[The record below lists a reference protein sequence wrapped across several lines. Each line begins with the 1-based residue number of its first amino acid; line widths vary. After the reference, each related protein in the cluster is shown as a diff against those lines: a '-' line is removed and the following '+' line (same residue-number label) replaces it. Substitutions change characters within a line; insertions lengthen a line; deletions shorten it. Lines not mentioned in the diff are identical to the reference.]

1 MQVAK
6 DRVVSIDYTLKD
18 TEGTLLDSSE
28 GRGPL
33 AYLHGAGNIIPG
45 LEQALEGQDNG
56 ASVEV
61 TIEPSNAYGERDDN
75 LIQDVPKQMF
85 DSVDKVEPGM
95 QFQAQTPNGAQLI
108 TVREVGDE
116 TVKVDANH
124 PLAGVTL
131 NFDVKVVDIRDATSE
146 EVENGQP
153 EQQQ

>member
-18 TEGTLLDSSE
+18 TDGTLLDSSE

-153 EQQQ
+153 DQQQ

>member
-18 TEGTLLDSSE
+18 TDGTLLDSSE

>member
-45 LEQALEGQDNG
+45 LEQALEGQNSGD
-56 ASVEV
+56 SVEV
-61 TIEPSNAYGERDDN
+61 TIEPGDAYGERDDN

-85 DSVDKVEPGM
+85 DSVEKVEPGM
-95 QFQAQTPNGAQLI
+95 QFQAQTPNGTQVI

-131 NFDVKVVDIRDATSE
+131 NFDVKVIDVRDASSE

-153 EQQQ
+153 DQQQ

>member
-45 LEQALEGQDNG
+45 LEQALEGQNSGD
-56 ASVEV
+56 SVEV
-61 TIEPSNAYGERDDN
+61 TIEPGDAYGERDDN

-85 DSVDKVEPGM
+85 DSVEKVEPGM
-95 QFQAQTPNGAQLI
+95 QFQAQTPNGTQVI

-116 TVKVDANH
+116 MVKVDANH

-131 NFDVKVVDIRDATSE
+131 NFDVKVIDVRDASSE

-153 EQQQ
+153 DQQQ

>member
-153 EQQQ
+153 DQQQ

>member
-45 LEQALEGQDNG
+45 LEKALEGQNNG
-56 ASVEV
+56 DSVEV
-61 TIEPSNAYGERDDN
+61 TIEPGDAYGERDDN

-95 QFQAQTPNGAQLI
+95 QFQAQTPNGTQVI

-131 NFDVKVVDIRDATSE
+131 NFDVKVVDVRDASSQ

-153 EQQQ
+153 DQQQ